1 MKNSLKVLLMLTAIS
16 LSSPSYAQL
25 GDLFRKLGDAVDSV
39 VKNIESS
46 DNETKSESASSVTD
60 DSQKSVSAEQKNAA
74 NRQSFDPSK
83 LSVDEIKVYVVGKWG
98 FCNDTKQKNG
108 TYIFL
113 DDKKQINSEFYRDGN
128 LLVSTTFSSVEKINT
143 NNKNL
148 VRITG
153 RIFQYQS
160 EFYKQS
166 KQSRPIQTVWDL
178 GVEDSIRV
186 VQRTIWESPEIWAD
200 GGGPRVE
207 EIKDGKLSNGNEVS
221 STERCKEISENRDVK
236 SITNEDTNKNFG
248 IKGFTLRGSLP
259 TNTKITNSNSKQ
271 LGNDNVLN
279 TINFETTILEVPFF
293 GIAVLLNNQ
302 IAEVYYF
309 DEITVREFQKREE
322 FTNNI
327 VMTRKLGPLTSYD
340 FSKVANDLVLLI
352 NSSLNNP
359 KGQPRTSKINHD
371 KSIAGLCFQHSVMKR
386 LNNNSDKGVEQVA
399 AACNTIQNL
408 INKQCRNCKSTEY
421 GFSWKTDTT
430 DVNVLTVVPE
440 SKDMPYAMNFLYIG
454 YKDVELVKKLSQLV
468 NAQRNSDD
476 IQKNR
481 ILNESKQREQ
491 QMNRER
497 DEKRKKDF

>member
-25 GDLFRKLGDAVDSV
+25 GDLFRKFGDAVDSV
-39 VKNIESS
+39 AKNIESS
-46 DNETKSESASSVTD
+46 NNETKSESASSVTD
-60 DSQKSVSAEQKNAA
+60 DSQKSVSAEQKNTA
-74 NRQSFDPSK
+74 NRQS
-83 LSVDEIKVYVVGKWG
+83 
-98 FCNDTKQKNG
+98 
-108 TYIFL
+108 
-113 DDKKQINSEFYRDGN
+113 
-128 LLVSTTFSSVEKINT
+128 
-143 NNKNL
+143 
-148 VRITG
+148 
-153 RIFQYQS
+153 
-160 EFYKQS
+160 
-166 KQSRPIQTVWDL
+166 
-178 GVEDSIRV
+178 
-186 VQRTIWESPEIWAD
+186 
-200 GGGPRVE
+200 
-207 EIKDGKLSNGNEVS
+207 
-221 STERCKEISENRDVK
+221 
-236 SITNEDTNKNFG
+236 FG

-279 TINFETTILEVPFF
+279 TVNFETTILEVPFF

-386 LNNNSDKGVEQVA
+386 LNNNSDKGVEQIA

-454 YKDVELVKKLSQLV
+454 YKDIELVKKLSQLV
-468 NAQRNSDD
+468 NAQKNSDD